1 MSDKNPDQANELD
14 ALFTLAT
21 EHKMAVEVL
30 IDLIGIP
37 KELALRGLSAAVFV
51 SILRLDENA
60 KSMLDERKYHRDFDE
75 LCSTFPNVSV
85 ECFRLLGMASVSI
98 DMFFMGPQ
106 SENNVRDKVMHL
118 MNSSMSLGGAT
129 ALLPV
134 SIGYLSAK
142 VQAERKAMLSAAG
155 MAIKQLFFCKFREL
169 VLSCCADAPNQG
181 FMVR

>member
-37 KELALRGLSAAVFV
+37 EELALRGLSAAVFI

-60 KSMLDERKYHRDFDE
+60 KSMLDERKYRRDFDE

-142 VQAERKAMLSAAG
+142 VQA
-155 MAIKQLFFCKFREL
+155 
-169 VLSCCADAPNQG
+169 VLPPTEN
-181 FMVR
+181 